1 MCLELDTRWSLPHKY
16 IYIHSDIVVQIM
28 FNSSN
33 SIFFFGDP
41 KKLSGLQCLLIFQKT
56 FFVASFPTSPGRDV
70 DISCNQSAMICE
82 GISSVQVTNAKEI
95 LEIFANNF
103 REPWLRMGGRS
114 RVGWIRVGFWLWHGY
129 GDLVEV
135 MMWRNYS
142 SKSGVFFKGHEIGRF
157 WIWDQR
163 CNEGISS
170 IMSQFHGYLMMH
182 AQGYSCSLQ

>member
-1 MCLELDTRWSLPHKY
+1 MIQKNFQVSNVC
-16 IYIHSDIVVQIM
+16 
-28 FNSSN
+28 SS
-33 SIFFFGDP
+33 S
-41 KKLSGLQCLLIFQKT
+41 KKHV
-56 FFVASFPTSPGRDV
+56 FVASFPTSPGRDV

-142 SKSGVFFKGHEIGRF
+142 SKSGVFFFKGMKLEDFEYEIKVVMKVF
-157 WIWDQR
+157 QVSWVSFMDI
-163 CNEGISS
+163 
-170 IMSQFHGYLMMH
+170 
-182 AQGYSCSLQ
+182 